1 MKKKELNI
9 FLSGLFLC
17 LAIIIM
23 IAGCSFSCSSSKD
36 SVKVG
41 NVVKPDTVFVNV
53 EKTDTVLIDRV
64 NELDS
69 LIRTLKQAQ
78 DSTKFYRDSVYY
90 KNYINS
96 RRMEKI
102 KYYIKICEKN
112 TKNKKYFFGWI
123 KRTMTE

>member
-1 MKKKELNI
+1 MKKLND

-17 LAIIIM
+17 LTIIIM
-23 IAGCSFSCSSSKD
+23 IAGYSISCSSFKSS

-41 NVVKPDTVFVNV
+41 NVVKSDTVFIEV

-69 LIRTLKQAQ
+69 LVRALKQAQ
-78 DSTKFYRDSVYY
+78 DSLKFYRDSVYY
-90 KNYINS
+90 RNYINS
-96 RRMEKI
+96 RRIEKI
-102 KYYIKICEKN
+102 KYYVKICDKN

>member
-1 MKKKELNI
+1 MKKLNNL
-9 FLSGLFLC
+9 LSGLFLC

-23 IAGCSFSCSSSKD
+23 IAGCSFSCSSSKG

-41 NVVKPDTVFVNV
+41 NVVKLDTVFIGG

-69 LIRTLKQAQ
+69 LVGALKQSQ
-78 DSTKFYRDSVYY
+78 DSMKFYRDSVYY
-90 KNYINS
+90 RNYINS
-96 RRMEKI
+96 RRIEKI

-112 TKNKKYFFGWI
+112 AKNKKYFFGWI

>member
-1 MKKKELNI
+1 MKKLND

-23 IAGCSFSCSSSKD
+23 IAGCSFSCSSSK
-36 SVKVG
+36 SSSGVKVG
-41 NVVKPDTVFVNV
+41 NIVKPDTVFIEV

-64 NELDS
+64 NGLDS
-69 LIRTLKQAQ
+69 IVQALKQSQ

-90 KNYINS
+90 QNYINS
-96 RRMEKI
+96 RRIEKI

-112 TKNKKYFFGWI
+112 KKNKKYFFGWI

>member
-1 MKKKELNI
+1 MKKLNN

-23 IAGCSFSCSSSKD
+23 IAGCSFSCSSSKG

-41 NVVKPDTVFVNV
+41 NVVKPDTVFVEV

-69 LIRTLKQAQ
+69 LVRALKQAQ
-78 DSTKFYRDSVYY
+78 DSTKFYKDSVYY
-90 KNYINS
+90 QNYING
-96 RRMEKI
+96 RRIEKI

-112 TKNKKYFFGWI
+112 AKNKKYFFGWI
-123 KRTMTE
+123 KRAMTE

>member
-1 MKKKELNI
+1 MKKLSD

-17 LAIIIM
+17 LMIIAM
-23 IAGCSFSCSSSKD
+23 IAGCSFSCSSSQG

-41 NVVKPDTVFVNV
+41 NNEKPDTVFVEV
-53 EKTDTVLIDRV
+53 TKTDTVLVDRV
-64 NELDS
+64 NELDN
-69 LIRTLKQAQ
+69 LVRALKQAQ

-90 KNYINS
+90 RNYINS
-96 RRMEKI
+96 RRIEKI
-102 KYYIKICEKN
+102 NYYIKICEKN

>member
-1 MKKKELNI
+1 MKELNI

-41 NVVKPDTVFVNV
+41 NVVKPDTVFVKV

-69 LIRTLKQAQ
+69 LVKALKQAQ

-90 KNYINS
+90 RNYING
-96 RRMEKI
+96 RRIEKI
-102 KYYIKICEKN
+102 KYYIKICDKN

-123 KRTMTE
+123 KRTISE

>member
-1 MKKKELNI
+1 MKELNI

-36 SVKVG
+36 SIKTK
-41 NVVKPDTVFVNV
+41 NKEKSDTVFVEV
-53 EKTDTVLIDRV
+53 TKTDTVLVDRV

-69 LIRTLKQAQ
+69 LVRALKQAQ

-90 KNYINS
+90 RNYINS
-96 RRMEKI
+96 RRVEKI
-102 KYYIKICEKN
+102 NYYIKICEKN

>member
-1 MKKKELNI
+1 MKKLNI

-36 SVKVG
+36 SVEGG
-41 NVVKPDTVFVNV
+41 NAVKPDTVFVKV

-69 LIRTLKQAQ
+69 LVKALKQAQ

-90 KNYINS
+90 INYINS
-96 RRMEKI
+96 RRIEKI
-102 KYYIKICEKN
+102 KYYIKICDKN
-112 TKNKKYFFGWI
+112 TKNKKYLFGWI
-123 KRTMTE
+123 KRTITE

>member
-1 MKKKELNI
+1 MKELNI

-41 NVVKPDTVFVNV
+41 NAVKPDTVFVKV

-69 LIRTLKQAQ
+69 LVKALKQSQ

-90 KNYINS
+90 INYINS
-96 RRMEKI
+96 RRIEKI
-102 KYYIKICEKN
+102 KYYIKICDKN

-123 KRTMTE
+123 KRTITE

>member
-1 MKKKELNI
+1 MKELNI

-17 LAIIIM
+17 VAIIIM
-23 IAGCSFSCSSSKD
+23 IAGCSFRCSSSKD
-36 SVKVG
+36 NSVKVG
-41 NVVKPDTVFVNV
+41 NVVKPDTVFIDVK
-53 EKTDTVLIDRV
+53 KTDTVLIDRV

-69 LIRTLKQAQ
+69 LVRALKQAQ

>member
-1 MKKKELNI
+1 MKELNI

-36 SVKVG
+36 SIKTK
-41 NVVKPDTVFVNV
+41 NKEKSDTVFVEV
-53 EKTDTVLIDRV
+53 TKTDTVLVDRV

-69 LIRTLKQAQ
+69 LVRALKQAQ

-90 KNYINS
+90 RNYINS
-96 RRMEKI
+96 RRIEKI
-102 KYYIKICEKN
+102 NYYIKICEKN